1 MVDKDPKPKP
11 CPGCDGNGVGGKLE
25 TARSS
30 RTGAGSRARHA
41 REQALL
47 GYVGGDN
54 ERAEDHDEPHR
65 STRPV
70 WEEPAVRTL
79 TVCHVCFGTR
89 KVVNLGGT
97 GEPTGKLVEMPCPAC
112 SEQIDEPT
120 DEPA

>member
-1 MVDKDPKPKP
+1 MQGNRRCLLTDRLD
-11 CPGCDGNGVGGKLE
+11 CPECH
-25 TARSS
+25 
-30 RTGAGSRARHA
+30 GSGRQVIGPLQMACA
-41 REQALL
+41 FCYGL

-65 STRPV
+65 PTRPV